1 MRTNQPPDKPK
12 VIDPRFEKFV
22 NSIVPANIY
31 SQFGE
36 DSIIKAIFNVVGA
49 SNKWALEVGAHNGI
63 FMSNTRRLI
72 IDEDWGAVLI
82 EADDQ
87 QFHHLEQLYADNER
101 VFTVN
106 RFIDSVN
113 TLDSIIDIIG
123 VHPGMDLMV
132 IDIDGQDYWT
142 LMDLQATPRVL
153 MVEFDPNPKNDE
165 FIPGRDGEGQAGRS
179 AIIELVK
186 HKGYV
191 PICSTLVN
199 CVAVRGDLL
208 EKFERWL
215 TQE

>member
-1 MRTNQPPDKPK
+1 MRTNPPDRPML
-12 VIDPRFEKFV
+12 IDPRFARFV
-22 NSIVPANIY
+22 GSITPANVF

-36 DSIIKAIFNVVGA
+36 DAILQSIFDVAGV

-72 IDEDWGAVLI
+72 LNENWGAVLI
-82 EADDQ
+82 EADDE
-87 QFHHLEQLYADNER
+87 QFHHLAKLYADNDR

-106 RFIDSVN
+106 RFVNSVN

-132 IDIDGQDYWT
+132 IDIDGQDYWA

-179 AIIELVK
+179 AIIELLK
-186 HKGYV
+186 HKGYIPV
-191 PICSTLVN
+191 CSTLVN
-199 CVAVRGDLL
+199 AIAIRGDLL
-208 EKFERWL
+208 ERFERWL